1 MTQPRTIGELR
12 SEAMN
17 WKRQIRVPVTDE
29 VHEAVRIAAARL
41 DTSIAEIMRVALVD
55 WMEANADAIF
65 DRKPSGT

>member
-1 MTQPRTIGELR
+1 MTQPRTIGEIR

-55 WMEANADAIF
+55 WMEANAEIF
-65 DRKPSGT
+65 DRKQSGT

>member
-1 MTQPRTIGELR
+1 MTQPRTIGEIR

-55 WMEANADAIF
+55 WMNANAAIF
-65 DRKPSGT
+65 DRKKPGT

>member
-17 WKRQIRVPVTDE
+17 WNRQIRVPVTDE
-29 VHEAVRIAAARL
+29 VHEAVRTAAARL

-65 DRKPSGT
+65 DRKRSGT

>member
-1 MTQPRTIGELR
+1 MTQPRTIGEIR

-55 WMEANADAIF
+55 WMNANAAIF
-65 DRKPSGT
+65 DRKTPGT